1 MDSDFQDDEVSFDEV
16 SRESSLYTESD
27 CDTREP
33 VDVFLELL
41 QSTSFWRQIL
51 AIFWLPKLVLRM
63 TLDDVLR
70 NVLVYLRIRV
80 CSVSNVQDVLSM
92 YEDIFPTYR
101 VMNQVDQPVEL
112 FRETR
117 KRFRADDI
125 DPDKRVAIL
134 KYWILA
140 NLQSVVSGIMMN
152 QVLTANEKDYVVRN
166 SVFPLLKCALRSS
179 CCKDTI
185 HLVVQLCPEL
195 PDMAPTP
202 GDRELWALHLLRDV
216 LYFQLRRTIVVLCNS
231 EVKCDSPE
239 NQFCGMH
246 RLFGG
251 TESIDCP
258 VEACPH
264 GPDCSLC
271 CNNGQSTRDATRA
284 FEGPATHFGSWNDM
298 YTLPHDEEGVSMAM
312 DAYGLFYAEKGM
324 LTQLK
329 AEIYVVDVIEKM
341 VRLVSAHC
349 RGERVASGIFQ
360 LLVRISV
367 RRALHISFFQG
378 LDSVFNQE
386 LRQVFLRQ
394 QEENYGIGRRAIP
407 PLPEIASVRDLTDC
421 DELESYAS
429 NVAHLARS
437 PSTFSL
443 NNPECTVQNFTVLR
457 VAIIS
462 LASLLQNSSGISMTL
477 RSDFQTQKASL
488 DANLRDLLSFG
499 VSTKDE
505 MLRFLSLSISKD
517 DYQTQHF
524 CAEILGPLCMLYDF
538 PTLILEH
545 LPLLLRLLTKKHK
558 SISVVEEIVGNFG
571 LVLACISSSY
581 LPTDENRLMLEKN
594 VVIRCLFKVLGCA
607 ITFNQ
612 FLERDFPRAL
622 AREEIPSSV
631 TISLALTEADVC
643 EDYLARYHA
652 YQDKYEI
659 HSYQRSWAKMS
670 TPTPAVTVAS
680 CEVSTNENN
689 VPLRS
694 KKIPD
699 LLTSNKGFTS
709 SFEPDDVR
717 ILSSPKSVSLL
728 QEKEHS
734 FGSDISGP
742 STTAIPSKDNDVVTQ
757 DEVCLSTSS
766 NPVPGIDRDSRDSM
780 DEENPIDLG
789 SELTY
794 TEEELQ
800 NMDNKLMRSMS
811 ENYFARASNPP
822 SPALS
827 LRSPCTLHKIAS
839 CGDEEELG
847 SEVFDRL
854 DGVGNSYQMLKT
866 LFIME
871 PLTLS
876 REEAVKLSDRFMSSL
891 PGLFTGLTSI
901 PYYREKLCDI
911 LEYCLLTN
919 PTGPRV
925 EPIFLRLPTLY
936 NCENLDAAA
945 RQRVRSIIAKLLTRR
960 HCHPKIYIRFLRIF
974 GQFGPSTK
982 DAEDFVIQMHPYLLY
997 CYHALLKPSTSM
1009 EVPCQ
1014 KEGLQSMT
1022 RYSRSVTSPLTTGS
1036 DATIL
1041 AESPTVGIF
1050 KSRGKTSVLKSSS
1063 LDMDTI
1069 RLPYGEKYYIVLS
1082 IRDGLYNGATTVP
1095 KVAFPHYECTP
1106 SFSEPFTGSVK
1117 YEPFDLPPTLLLAAS
1132 GRTRRCYRI
1141 SEQAIAMATARHP
1154 YTISNVAEWYKR
1166 QGIYLTLG
1174 SAIKSCSDALGTFA
1188 GFYLLVDVL
1197 VKGLTDPCERA
1208 RSCLCRSLGLEL
1220 TEWLHRRSPENTRP
1234 FGILVYTLLGIT
1246 YRDYGVILDGEET
1259 SDVDVTLNYFAR
1271 YCQLL
1276 IPVTIQSKL
1285 LGVRM
1290 LHHIARR
1297 ATSVDW
1303 FVEHFLPALL
1313 YLGYCEPTV
1322 HLALTK
1328 SVYNLLRSQCEVVRS
1343 DVYRQVMHACG
1354 EAGDDLTVQYV
1365 HLYEQECGLPLPP
1378 VERML

>member
-1 MDSDFQDDEVSFDEV
+1 MDTDFQDDEISLDEV
-16 SRESSLYTESD
+16 SRESSLCAESSH
-27 CDTREP
+27 DTREP

-80 CSVSNVQDVLSM
+80 CSVSNVQDVLRM
-92 YEDIFPTYR
+92 YDDIFPTYR
-101 VMNQVDQPVEL
+101 MMNQVDQPVEL

-140 NLQSVVSGIMMN
+140 NIQSVISGIMAN

-179 CCKDTI
+179 CCKDTV
-185 HLVVQLCPEL
+185 HLVINLCPEL

-216 LYFQLRRTIVVLCNS
+216 LYFQFRRTIVVICNA
-231 EVKCDSPE
+231 ELKCDSPE

-251 TESIDCP
+251 TESVGCP

-264 GPDCSLC
+264 GPDCTLC
-271 CNNGQSTRDATRA
+271 CTNGLSSKEAHLS
-284 FEGPATHFGSWNDM
+284 FEGPTTHFGSWNDM

-312 DAYGLFYAEKGM
+312 DAHGLFYAEKGM

-329 AEIYVVDVIEKM
+329 AEIYTVDVIEKM

-349 RGERVASGIFQ
+349 RGERVASGLFQ
-360 LLVRISV
+360 LLARISV

-386 LRQVFLRQ
+386 FHQVFLRQ
-394 QEENYGIGRRAIP
+394 QEENYGTGRRAIP
-407 PLPEIASVRDLTDC
+407 PPPEIAPVGDLGDC
-421 DELESYAS
+421 DEIGSYAS

-462 LASLLQNSSGISMTL
+462 LASLLQNSSGISGTL
-477 RSDFQTQKASL
+477 RNDFQTRKAYL
-488 DANLRDLLSFG
+488 DTNMQDFLSFG

-505 MLRFLSLSISKD
+505 MLRFLGLSISKD

-524 CAEILGPLCMLYDF
+524 CAGILGPLCMLYDF

-545 LPLLLRLLTKKHK
+545 LPLLLRLLTKRHK
-558 SISVVEEIVGNFG
+558 SVVEEIVGNFG
-571 LVLACISSSY
+571 LILACISSSY

-612 FLERDFPRAL
+612 SLERDFPKTLIRD
-622 AREEIPSSV
+622 EVPSSI

-652 YQDKYEI
+652 YQDKHEV
-659 HSYQRSWAKMS
+659 HSYQRAWAKMT
-670 TPTPAVTVAS
+670 TPTPAVTVVS
-680 CEVSTNENN
+680 CEVSTNEGN

-694 KKIPD
+694 KRILD
-699 LLTSNKGFTS
+699 LPTSNKGVSS
-709 SFEPDDVR
+709 SFGPDDMR

-742 STTAIPSKDNDVVTQ
+742 FTTTIPSRDVDVVTQ
-757 DEVCLSTSS
+757 DEAILSISS
-766 NPVPGIDRDSRDSM
+766 NPVPGIDRDSRDSID
-780 DEENPIDLG
+780 DENLIDIG
-789 SELTY
+789 SEFTF

-800 NMDNKLMRSMS
+800 NMDNELMRSMS
-811 ENYFARASNPP
+811 ENYFVRASNPP

-827 LRSPCTLHKIAS
+827 LRSPCALHKIAS

-847 SEVFDRL
+847 SEVFDKL

-891 PGLFTGLTSI
+891 PGLFTGLTAI
-901 PYYREKLCDI
+901 PYYREKLCDL
-911 LEYCLLTN
+911 LEYCLLAN

-925 EPIFLRLPTLY
+925 ESIFIRLPTLY
-936 NCENLDAAA
+936 NCKHLNDTAA
-945 RQRVRSIIAKLLTRR
+945 RQRVRSIIAKLLLCK

-974 GQFGPSTK
+974 GQFGPTTK
-982 DAEDFVIQMHPYLLY
+982 DAEDFVVQMHPYLLY
-997 CYHALLKPSTSM
+997 CYHVLLKPSTPM
-1009 EVPCQ
+1009 EVPQQ
-1014 KEGLQSMT
+1014 KEGLPSMT
-1022 RYSRSVTSPLTTGS
+1022 RYSRSVSSFSACS
-1036 DATIL
+1036 DATVL
-1041 AESPTVGIF
+1041 AESSTVGIF
-1050 KSRGKTSVLKSSS
+1050 KSRGELSILKSSS
-1063 LDMDTI
+1063 LDVDTI
-1069 RLPYGEKYYIVLS
+1069 RLPYGETYYIVLS

-1106 SFSEPFTGSVK
+1106 SFSEPFTSSVR
-1117 YEPFDLPPTLLLAAS
+1117 YELFDFPSTLLLVAPE
-1132 GRTRRCYRI
+1132 GTRRCYRI

-1154 YTISNVAEWYKR
+1154 YTISNVAEWSRR

-1220 TEWLHRRSPENTRP
+1220 TEWLHRRSPEHTHP
-1234 FGILVYTLLGIT
+1234 FAILVYTLLGIT
-1246 YRDYGVILDGEET
+1246 YRDYGVTLDDKEA

-1303 FVEHFLPALL
+1303 FVDHFLPALL
-1313 YLGYCEPTV
+1313 YLGYGEPAV

-1328 SVYNLLRSQCEVVRS
+1328 SVYNLMRSQCEVVRS

-1354 EAGDDLTVQYV
+1354 EVGDDLTAQYV

-1378 VERML
+1378 VEGLL